1 MPHDKIKAAI
11 RRRMAQTGEPYS
23 VARRAV
29 LAEHQGGGQ
38 DGDQDPSP
46 EPGYALWMS
55 GEIRDWL
62 AELRDGSPRTATHV
76 TQSLAA
82 LMTEGAKLD
91 GLVEGTEL
99 SVVMEGAELDDPV
112 SCTAGSWPQAL
123 VEVLELRYQERKE
136 RLATV
141 RERHAEAAALVE
153 DIQAHAMDLWQ
164 AKATLEGMI
173 RVSAGTEEAQA
184 VEGVQRLEQLAAEVQ
199 LLLTRAIKARDVLS
213 GILQRIQQRADAFRA
228 RQTTLRASYI
238 VAQSGLDVQQIMAAP
253 GIADDQRR
261 SDADAAID
269 QARAELAGAVA
280 AMERELGQ
288 ASWPAGLMDL
298 RSGTPVIRDVRIL
311 FAVEPPGS
319 VLLIAVLDGHRAVD
333 DRFPEALLAA
343 ADVLRQV
350 RAGKAPEATEHR
362 YGDAQRFLAEF
373 KPPLR
378 G

>member
-1 MPHDKIKAAI
+1 MSHDKIKAAT
-11 RRRMAQTGEPYS
+11 RRRMAQTGEPYT

-29 LAEHQGGGQ
+29 LAEHQGEVQ
-38 DGDQDPSP
+38 DGDQDP
-46 EPGYALWMS
+46 GYTLRMS
-55 GEIRDWL
+55 DEIRDWL
-62 AELRDGSPRTATHV
+62 VDLRDGNPRAAVHV
-76 TQSLAA
+76 TQALAA
-82 LMTEGAKLD
+82 LMA
-91 GLVEGTEL
+91 
-99 SVVMEGAELDDPV
+99 EGAELDDPLV
-112 SCTAGSWPQAL
+112 SCTADSWPRAL
-123 VEVLELRYQERKE
+123 VEALELRYQERME

-141 RERHAEAAALVE
+141 RQRQAEAATLVA
-153 DIQAHAMDLWQ
+153 DIQNHAMNLWH
-164 AKATLEGMI
+164 ARATLQDMS
-173 RVSAGTEEAQA
+173 RVAVGSDGPVGGQA
-184 VEGVQRLEQLAAEVQ
+184 VESQAAEALQRMDQLAYEVQR
-199 LLLTRAIKARDVLS
+199 LLTRAMKARDALS
-213 GILQRIQQRADAFRA
+213 GILQRMRERTEAFRA
-228 RQTTLRASYI
+228 RQTSLRASYI
-238 VAQSGLDVQQIMAAP
+238 VTQSSLDVQQIMAAP